1 MPDSTS
7 KGNQTW
13 ASSWDHPKNEMR
25 FIWIFQKPH
34 RSTTTTQTDKHRQR
48 ERERVSS
55 AQRKLSIECKHS
67 ICVSYHLSIIMNGIS
82 LWTPNNHFG
91 GRFWFDFQRLA
102 IISNQFTY
110 FIEIHCFPPINWRKT
125 NNKHAQSQF
134 YRNVKL
140 NDETSGRR
148 ESQWST

>member
-34 RSTTTTQTDKHRQR
+34 RSTTTTDKHRQ
-48 ERERVSS
+48 RERVSS

-110 FIEIHCFPPINWRKT
+110 FYWNPLFSTDVFHWRKT